1 MCADE
6 SRMEAAD
13 RAISTGKPMTE
24 ASKGLGLNSRAGQ
37 GRATVPDED
46 APARPGL
53 LERGFTSPAPA
64 YKPAGGVT
72 YLEAKGGGP
81 ARPPR
86 TGPCAGMV
94 VGRAASERMTAGA
107 MDAFSGRTKGNV
119 VPAAFAASEGELGRA
134 T

>member
-1 MCADE
+1 
-6 SRMEAAD
+6 MEAAD

-64 YKPAGGVT
+64 YKPAGGIT
-72 YLEAKGGGP
+72 YLEAKGAALPGRREP
-81 ARPPR
+81 VRAR
-86 TGPCAGMV
+86 GWSSAG
-94 VGRAASERMTAGA
+94 RHRSA
-107 MDAFSGRTKGNV
+107 
-119 VPAAFAASEGELGRA
+119 
-134 T
+134 